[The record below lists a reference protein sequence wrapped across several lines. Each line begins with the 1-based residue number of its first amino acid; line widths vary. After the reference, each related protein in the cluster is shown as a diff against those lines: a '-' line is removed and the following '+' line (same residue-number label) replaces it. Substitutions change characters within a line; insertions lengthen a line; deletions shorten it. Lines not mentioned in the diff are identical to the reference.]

1 MSQWN
6 ESQGGFNASQ
16 SPMAGKTPMTGGR
29 NPGDICMLPVT
40 VKLLREAEISPDNS
54 TKVVNGKALT
64 TIKVCGRVT
73 AVDAKATYTS
83 YTIDDSSGQME
94 VRHWNSDGEGDEPAK
109 TDINEN
115 DYVTVVGKVS
125 LYQGKVQINCYNVI
139 KCQTFNQVMH
149 HFISVMYCNEMNKR
163 SSSNSGGAT
172 SNSNNTMG
180 MTSMGSNAAAL
191 DDDGTLEEM
200 NDWTDIQRKVFL
212 AVKEREGGHTN
223 GVHVPDL
230 VGQLGISPGDL
241 RDTLAFLTNEG
252 MVYDTTSED
261 WIRTTTSG

>member
-16 SPMAGKTPMTGGR
+16 SPMAGKTPMTGAR
-29 NPGDICMLPVT
+29 NPGDMCMIPVT
-40 VKLLREAEISPDNS
+40 VKLLKDAETSPDNS
-54 TKVVNGKALT
+54 TKVINGKALT

-73 AVDAKATYTS
+73 AIEGKATYTS
-83 YTIDDSSGQME
+83 YTIDDSSGMME

-125 LYQGKVQINCYNVI
+125 LYQGKAQINCYNVI
-139 KCQTFNQVMH
+139 KCQTYNQVLH

-163 SSSNSGGAT
+163 AT
-172 SNSNNTMG
+172 PTTGMATSNNTMG
-180 MTSMGSNAAAL
+180 MNTGTSAG
-191 DDDGTLEEM
+191 DVGGDGDNLEEEM
-200 NDWTDIQRKVFL
+200 ASWTDMQKKVYM
-212 AVKEREGGHTN
+212 AVREKQDQNAN

-230 VGQLGISPGDL
+230 VGLLGVSSGDI
-241 RDTLAFLTNEG
+241 RDALLFLTNEG
-252 MVYDTTSED
+252 MVYDTTSDE
-261 WIRTTTSG
+261 WVRTTS